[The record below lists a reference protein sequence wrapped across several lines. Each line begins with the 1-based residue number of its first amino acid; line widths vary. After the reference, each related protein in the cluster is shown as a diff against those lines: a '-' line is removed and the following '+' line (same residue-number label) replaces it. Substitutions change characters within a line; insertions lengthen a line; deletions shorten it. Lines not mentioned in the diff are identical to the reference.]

1 MIWYDEGMKK
11 MRENNIIGIDEVGRG
26 PLAGPVAVG
35 AVCIYAEHYARV
47 KKLFPVVRDSKKLSA
62 KAREEWEVRIREAE
76 VAGFLVTAV
85 AFVAPR
91 IIDKKGIAP
100 SIRMALAQA
109 LENVALAPEDPPPY
123 TEGGPRG
130 NPRGRGARVLLDGGL
145 RAPAEYKNQKTI
157 IKGDEKELVIAL
169 ASIVAKVARDA
180 RMIALG
186 KKFPNHGFERH
197 KGYGTRAHYD
207 AIKQHGITPHHRRSF
222 LKGVVS

>member
-109 LENVALAPEDPPPY
+109 LENVALAPEDRPPY

-130 NPRGRGARVLLDGGL
+130 RGQHFQ
-145 RAPAEYKNQKTI
+145 APAQAPSVSTEQSLFCRLSSAPRTRLPSPKTQPLPPH
-157 IKGDEKELVIAL
+157 ESAPPTPRAL
-169 ASIVAKVARDA
+169 SPRV
-180 RMIALG
+180 
-186 KKFPNHGFERH
+186 F
-197 KGYGTRAHYD
+197 
-207 AIKQHGITPHHRRSF
+207 
-222 LKGVVS
+222 